1 MLSNCGLEPILI
13 RSDDDLLTWEHF
25 FDSGRYSQVSAKG
38 EIRVSIWRQGLHG
51 RCRPTSGWKAS
62 LDDLMHPCV
71 EEARKRGI
79 QFRCFSLQ
87 DCRPMAVTDKLTR
100 GDLDTKDATGHTTD
114 AMINKH
120 YDRRTRKVAT
130 GARLPETGEV
140 DLPKPHHLPKFE
152 R

>member
-1 MLSNCGLEPILI
+1 
-13 RSDDDLLTWEHF
+13 
-25 FDSGRYSQVSAKG
+25 
-38 EIRVSIWRQGLHG
+38 
-51 RCRPTSGWKAS
+51 
-62 LDDLMHPCV
+62 
-71 EEARKRGI
+71 
-79 QFRCFSLQ
+79 
-87 DCRPMAVTDKLTR
+87 MAVTDKLTR

-130 GARLPETGEV
+130 GARLPERGEV